1 MKYRIQLNTNT
12 QVFTAIDPKSMKSA
26 KGITIQEAVKKVQL

>member
-12 QVFTAIDPKSMKSA
+12 QIFTVIDTESKKSA
-26 KGITIQEAVKKVQL
+26 EGITIQEAVKKVQF

>member
-12 QVFTAIDPKSMKSA
+12 QIFTAIDIESKKSA